1 MYDVLF
7 DKILQFMG
15 IAVLFSTLEINI
27 GVFVIHGNEMLRDNF
42 CKKRLLKTVELSK
55 HLKLMA
61 LVL

>member
-1 MYDVLF
+1 
-7 DKILQFMG
+7 MG
-15 IAVLFSTLEINI
+15 MAVLFSTLEINI

-42 CKKRLLKTVELSK
+42 CNKRLLKKVELSK